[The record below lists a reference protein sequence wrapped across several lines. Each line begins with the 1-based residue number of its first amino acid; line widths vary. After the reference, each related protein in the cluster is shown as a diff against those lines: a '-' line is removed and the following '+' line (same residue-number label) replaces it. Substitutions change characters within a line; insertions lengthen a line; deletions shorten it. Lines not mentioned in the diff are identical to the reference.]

1 MFGFIQLLAN
11 GIREIFSFG
20 NIPMPKHRDISVR
33 NDIEVLSE
41 DWEVIGNDFKVVM
54 NDLDRAIVDYADKN
68 KK

>member
-1 MFGFIQLLAN
+1 MFEFIQILAN

-20 NIPMPKHRDISVR
+20 NIPIPKRHDISVR
-33 NDIEVLSE
+33 SDIEVLSE

-54 NDLDRAIVDYADKN
+54 NDLDRAIVKYADEN